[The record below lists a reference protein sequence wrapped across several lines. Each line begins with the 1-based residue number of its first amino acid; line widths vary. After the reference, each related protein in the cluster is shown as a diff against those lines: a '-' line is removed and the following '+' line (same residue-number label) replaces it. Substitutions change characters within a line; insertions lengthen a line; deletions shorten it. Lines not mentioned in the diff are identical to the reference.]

1 VGLGPGAV
9 DALVLAWLALCWLA
23 YPRLVALLARRR
35 APIDANMRAVR
46 RAWMDGVLRRDFRV
60 PDTMLMGQVIQS
72 VSFFASG
79 TIIVVGALVGAL
91 AQLGGGGGPDAL
103 PGGLAPGGG
112 APSGSL
118 RVGLLALLAIFVFA
132 FFKFTWTL
140 RQYNY
145 CLSMIGAAPLPP
157 LDPGRHARL
166 ADALARG
173 LSEASLNFNIGLRC
187 YYFAFAALAWF
198 VHPLLVPAATV
209 LTMAMLLRRQFRSGI
224 AASIADALAEL
235 DPPSGRPAAPN
246 RPRPPLL

>member
-46 RAWMDGVLRRDFRV
+46 AAWMDGVLRRDFRV

-91 AQLGGGGGPDAL
+91 SQVGGPGVL
-103 PGGLAPGGG
+103 SGGPAPG
-112 APSGSL
+112 SV

-145 CLSMIGAAPLPP
+145 CISMIGAAPLPP

-173 LSEASLNFNIGLRC
+173 LSEASLSFNVGLRC

-209 LTMAMLLRRQFRSGI
+209 LTMAMLLRRPFRSGI

-235 DPPSGRPAAPN
+235 DPPPGRPAALE